1 MFIQGEAVGNLNL
14 NMQMNYT
21 YCIIKKIASV
31 ILFEKKRAEILNKN
45 RALMSE
51 ELNKKQTNEKTT
63 SFSGVL
69 TSNYLFCRKYTKLL
83 IWLFLM

>member
-1 MFIQGEAVGNLNL
+1 
-14 NMQMNYT
+14 
-21 YCIIKKIASV
+21 
-31 ILFEKKRAEILNKN
+31 
-45 RALMSE
+45 MSE
-51 ELNKKQTNEKTT
+51 ELNKQTNEKTT

>member
-1 MFIQGEAVGNLNL
+1 MFIQGEAVGDLNL

-31 ILFEKKRAEILNKN
+31 TLFEKKRAEILNKN

-51 ELNKKQTNEKTT
+51 ELNKKEIIEKLYMEELMKRKLQ
-63 SFSGVL
+63 S
-69 TSNYLFCRKYTKLL
+69 CRVSKA
-83 IWLFLM
+83 FLQIGCD

>member
-1 MFIQGEAVGNLNL
+1 MGDLNL

-31 ILFEKKRAEILNKN
+31 TLFEKKRAEILNKN

-51 ELNKKQTNEKTT
+51 DIKNKQMK
-63 SFSGVL
+63 
-69 TSNYLFCRKYTKLL
+69 KLPH
-83 IWLFLM
+83 FQGF